1 MRNVTDIDISV
12 IIPIFNGEKWINRCI
27 MSIESQLFKGIEII
41 CINDGSTDG
50 SYQELKKLK
59 EKYDNIKIIQKQNQ
73 GVSAARNDGIKI
85 AKGRWIAFLDVDDV
99 WMQGVLSQEDVSKWK
114 KENYGI
120 IAWQDCR
127 ANEQID
133 RFRMKEKREE
143 KVVRGKSS
151 TIWCV
156 GNCMGALFYS
166 RNIIEK
172 YHVHFYEELKYGE
185 DTIFRLMNI
194 YLNDKIYISNTC
206 LYVYVEN
213 KNSAMHTLKI
223 DSVPYYSSI
232 INGYLRMQN
241 DLNTL
246 SIEEK
251 GVVEFGT
258 AASRIYWLDMAITQS
273 ENLKSLKPVLKFR
286 EDNLNIYKEK
296 CSNLSQ
302 ERQKEINLLE
312 EHRKIFACKYL
323 FKGIIKQIIIIVL
336 AVPGIYKIR
345 SYKKYNLSM
354 SYDNVK
360 NGDKKW

>member
-1 MRNVTDIDISV
+1 MRNVTEVDISV
-12 IIPIFNGEKWINRCI
+12 IVPIFNGEKWINRCI
-27 MSIESQLFKGIEII
+27 ESVESQMLKEIEII
-41 CINDGSTDG
+41 CVDDGSTDG

-59 EKYDNIKIIQKQNQ
+59 EQYNNIKIIQKENQ

-99 WMQGVLSQEDVSKWK
+99 WMPMSVSQNDVNKWK
-114 KENYGI
+114 EEDYGI
-120 IAWQDCR
+120 IAYRDCE
-127 ANEQID
+127 ANEQIN
-133 RFRMKEKREE
+133 RFRMKGKREE
-143 KVVRGKSS
+143 KVVKGKNS

-156 GNCMGALFYS
+156 ANYMGALFYS
-166 RNIIEK
+166 RDIIEK
-172 YHVHFYEELKYGE
+172 YNVHFYEELKYGE

-194 YLNDKIYISNTC
+194 YLNDRIYISNTC

-241 DLNTL
+241 DLNAW

-258 AASRIYWLDMAITQS
+258 AASWIYWLDMAITQS

-286 EDNLNIYKEK
+286 EDHLNIYKEK
-296 CSNLSQ
+296 YSDLPQ
-302 ERQKEINLLE
+302 KTKKEIHLLE
-312 EHRKIFACKYL
+312 KHRKIFACKYL
-323 FKGIIKQIIIIVL
+323 FKGIIKQIIKAAF
-336 AVPGIYKIR
+336 AVPGIYRIR
-345 SYKKYNLSM
+345 NRKKYNLKISEL
-354 SYDNVK
+354 DE
-360 NGDKKW
+360 